1 MSWQPERPILSPE
14 QRSRSVSQPA
24 RAASRPH
31 IAEWFGHRVFPA
43 VSSGDTPIED
53 QGSERCPF
61 LTQTLKHSTAC
72 VKAPNSRGV
81 CTISAS
87 SNGPRQDWLVCP
99 YRALDDELLN
109 DIVCRLYGIP
119 PLEPILIRPVV
130 ALSDDAGRS
139 EILTAVRDGGRAFVY
154 FQDKLG
160 GEISLAKTQASPE
173 LSFDITVVEL
183 LPAPSTGSVPG
194 LGKSAV
200 TTGRYGVIELQTTDT
215 HGSYAQAVSA
225 LSSALDLHQ
234 ERFSEQLSQ
243 NSEWAGRKVEGPNI
257 SNVFKRTFYQI
268 AFKFQITKRDTAVG
282 CALAL
287 PQPVWDSWQPFLG
300 APELH
305 QLADGTWRLLDDQAS
320 QPSDWIYV
328 FDIGNEPGDGGAP
341 APIRVNLV
349 IGTDAATLSR
359 AAFEVAPAQAVAHG
373 GGHDAV
379 ADAIT
384 RRLGRYLPEIS

>member
-1 MSWQPERPILSPE
+1 LSPE
-14 QRSRSVSQPA
+14 RRARSVSQPA

-31 IAEWFGHRVFPA
+31 IAEWFGHRVFPT

-53 QGSERCPF
+53 QESKRCPF

-72 VKAPNSRGV
+72 VKATNSRGV

-99 YRALDDELLN
+99 YRALDDGLLS
-109 DIVCRLYGIP
+109 DMVCRLYGIP
-119 PLEPILIRPVV
+119 PLDPVLIRPVV

-139 EILTAVRDGGRAFVY
+139 EILAAVRGGGRVFVY

-160 GEISLAKTQASPE
+160 GEISLAKTKASPE

-183 LPAPSTGSVPG
+183 LPAPSKGSAPG
-194 LGKSAV
+194 LRASAI

-225 LSSALDLHQ
+225 LTSALDLHQ
-234 ERFSEQLSQ
+234 ERFSAQLAE
-243 NSEWAGRKVEGPNI
+243 NPERAGRKVEGPNI

-268 AFKFQITKRDTAVG
+268 AFKFQVTKRDTSVG

-305 QLADGTWRLLDDQAS
+305 QLADGTWRLLDDQTS

-328 FDIGNEPGDGGAP
+328 FDIDTQPGAEGAP
-341 APIRVNLV
+341 APIRVSLV

-373 GGHDAV
+373 GEHDAV

>member
-1 MSWQPERPILSPE
+1 M
-14 QRSRSVSQPA
+14 
-24 RAASRPH
+24 
-31 IAEWFGHRVFPA
+31 FPT

-53 QGSERCPF
+53 QESKRCPF
-61 LTQTLKHSTAC
+61 LTQTLKHSTGC
-72 VKAPNSRGV
+72 VKATNSRGV

-99 YRALDDELLN
+99 YRALDDGLLS
-109 DIVCRLYGIP
+109 DMVCRLYGIP
-119 PLEPILIRPVV
+119 PLDPVLIRPVV
-130 ALSDDAGRS
+130 ALGDDAGRS
-139 EILTAVRDGGRAFVY
+139 EILAAVRGGGRVFVY

-183 LPAPSTGSVPG
+183 LPAPSTGSAPG
-194 LGKSAV
+194 LSESAV

-225 LSSALDLHQ
+225 LTSALDLHK
-234 ERFSEQLSQ
+234 ERFSAQLAE
-243 NSEWAGRKVEGPNI
+243 NPEWAGRKVEGPNI

-268 AFKFQITKRDTAVG
+268 AFKFQVTKRDTSVG

-328 FDIGNEPGDGGAP
+328 FDIDTEPGPDGAP
-341 APIRVNLV
+341 APIQVSLV

-359 AAFEVAPAQAVAHG
+359 AAFEVAPARAVEHG
-373 GGHDAV
+373 GEHDAV
-379 ADAIT
+379 AEAII
-384 RRLGRYLPEIS
+384 RRLGRYLSEIS